1 MSVITDLEQEFA
13 NLVEKGKAE
22 AETILSDVYQ
32 EALLLEAKAK
42 TEIVL
47 LRQRAANL
55 ASDAE
60 VEAEKLVIEAKLFL
74 DKVLNWIK
82 ELEAK
87 LSTSPHA
94 VDYST
99 GQNTAEGRHH
109 GK

>member
-1 MSVITDLEQEFA
+1 MSVIQDLEQEFEK
-13 NLVEKGKAE
+13 LVEAGKAK
-22 AETILSDVYQ
+22 AEVILADVYQ
-32 EALLLEAKAK
+32 EALRLEAKVK

-60 VEAEKLVIEAKLFL
+60 VEAEELVVEAKLFL

-82 ELEAK
+82 ELEGK
-87 LSTSPHA
+87 LTTSPHA

-99 GQNTAEGRHH
+99 GQNTAEGRQH